1 MANNPRQY
9 YFGSMPVE
17 MAPFNADGGT
27 SLLFLSALKERR
39 TTGLLP
45 K

>member
-17 MAPFNADGGT
+17 TAPFNADGGT
-27 SLLFLSALKERR
+27 SLPSLSALKERR
-39 TTGLLP
+39 TTGLLT